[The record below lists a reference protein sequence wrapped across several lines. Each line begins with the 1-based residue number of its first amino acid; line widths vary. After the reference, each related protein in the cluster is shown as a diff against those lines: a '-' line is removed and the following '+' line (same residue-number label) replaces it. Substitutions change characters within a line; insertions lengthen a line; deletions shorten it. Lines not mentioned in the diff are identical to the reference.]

1 MEVIWTILHF
11 MVLGIS
17 LAAPVGPINLEM
29 IKRGIS
35 SGFFASWLV
44 GLGGMTA
51 DIIFLLIILIGLA
64 PYLQIEWVELC
75 MYGIGGGLLLYLG
88 ITTIYGSFTKRKILE
103 LGQPIQRNSFLV
115 GFSIAAF
122 NPINFVFWFGIFG
135 SSIQSLS
142 EKSWIIA
149 LVGCLSLLLGIF
161 LWNLN
166 IAFTVHF
173 ARAFIK
179 EKILKAVNLAA
190 GIFLTVS
197 AFPFLSKFL
206 NLIL

>member
-1 MEVIWTILHF
+1 MEIIWTILHF

-88 ITTIYGSFTKRKILE
+88 ITTIYGSFPKRKILE